1 MLLFHIFLGA
11 FLLSLVSS
19 EELASTQ
26 ICFSAVYGAYRS
38 ITFAGPPGEEYW
50 ITLCRN
56 PLKVGS
62 IYASAKVHCKPEEIA
77 PGAAVLEEYCEK
89 YAFQPLL
96 PMSDFSAN
104 LTNEII
110 AKMRVVEN
118 GEIPLTEIITTPILI
133 SKKFFDLS
141 LKTIVV
147 YAGEVRTRHA
157 HGYAMYGIWG
167 IILILGMLNNFCS
180 WVIFRQLKR
189 NRDDLEGN
197 NAITHKNIS
206 GFLKPLRYMSSWI
219 RTHLTIPSAFGS
231 YHLRTLY
238 GCDMPTRID
247 SIVIF
252 SYWLIITILC
262 CVNYELFAGNLYWP
276 TTNIQLC
283 RYVADRTGVLSF
295 ANLPLIWIFAGRNNI
310 FLWATGWS
318 FRTFSIF
325 HRQASLATTL
335 LAIAHSVAYTVLY
348 FLEGG
353 SAGYIAAYKE
363 QWFYMGVV
371 GTVSMSFLVIFSC
384 LWFRRKTYEVFLL
397 IHIALSVVTI
407 VSMFSHI
414 SIFTGEYDPY
424 LWPLVAIWG
433 FDRTLR
439 LVRIVYCNF
448 RVQFAGKYLQYTK
461 AEACYDRV
469 SDIIRLEVI
478 PGATGISQ
486 KPGRYYF
493 IYQPFRWT
501 GYESHPFTLGAWA
514 ESPESVKEQCAKSD
528 SSSSSLNEN
537 NKGREIYTAT
547 EASGIQKSC
556 NSRPKE
562 VKYIFWIRPLN
573 GWTRQLRQQ
582 CLKSGGTA
590 VSKQFLLEG
599 PYGETTPLWAFESV
613 LFIVGGTGI
622 AAAVPYIQ
630 DHIRRASSTGAGTC
644 TKDIT
649 LIWSVR
655 QASFIHQVASR
666 ELRSAFGREDFNA
679 SFHLTSRDKNT
690 TPIVSFSAC
699 TEAITPLDTPS
710 ANVKTSDDSS
720 QALPTELKYKVK
732 YGRPSM
738 KTVIINS
745 AKSASM
751 TSSKLAVLV
760 CGPDALADEAREA
773 VHYAM
778 LQGYRQIEYIEDAYS
793 W

>member
-157 HGYAMYGIWG
+157 HGYAI
-167 IILILGMLNNFCS
+167 
-180 WVIFRQLKR
+180 
-189 NRDDLEGN
+189 
-197 NAITHKNIS
+197 
-206 GFLKPLRYMSSWI
+206 
-219 RTHLTIPSAFGS
+219 
-231 YHLRTLY
+231 
-238 GCDMPTRID
+238 
-247 SIVIF
+247 
-252 SYWLIITILC
+252 
-262 CVNYELFAGNLYWP
+262 
-276 TTNIQLC
+276 
-283 RYVADRTGVLSF
+283 
-295 ANLPLIWIFAGRNNI
+295 
-310 FLWATGWS
+310 
-318 FRTFSIF
+318 IF

>member
-1 MLLFHIFLGA
+1 
-11 FLLSLVSS
+11 
-19 EELASTQ
+19 
-26 ICFSAVYGAYRS
+26 
-38 ITFAGPPGEEYW
+38 
-50 ITLCRN
+50 
-56 PLKVGS
+56 
-62 IYASAKVHCKPEEIA
+62 
-77 PGAAVLEEYCEK
+77 
-89 YAFQPLL
+89 
-96 PMSDFSAN
+96 
-104 LTNEII
+104 
-110 AKMRVVEN
+110 
-118 GEIPLTEIITTPILI
+118 
-133 SKKFFDLS
+133 
-141 LKTIVV
+141 
-147 YAGEVRTRHA
+147 
-157 HGYAMYGIWG
+157 
-167 IILILGMLNNFCS
+167 
-180 WVIFRQLKR
+180 
-189 NRDDLEGN
+189 
-197 NAITHKNIS
+197 
-206 GFLKPLRYMSSWI
+206 MSS
-219 RTHLTIPSAFGS
+219 
-231 YHLRTLY
+231 
-238 GCDMPTRID
+238 
-247 SIVIF
+247 
-252 SYWLIITILC
+252 LI
-262 CVNYELFAGNLYWP
+262 
-276 TTNIQLC
+276 
-283 RYVADRTGVLSF
+283 
-295 ANLPLIWIFAGRNNI
+295 
-310 FLWATGWS
+310 
-318 FRTFSIF
+318 
-325 HRQASLATTL
+325 
-335 LAIAHSVAYTVLY
+335 
-348 FLEGG
+348 
-353 SAGYIAAYKE
+353 
-363 QWFYMGVV
+363 
-371 GTVSMSFLVIFSC
+371 IFSC

-514 ESPESVKEQCAKSD
+514 ESPKSVKEQCAESD
-528 SSSSSLNEN
+528 SSLSSLNEN
-537 NKGREIYTAT
+537 DKGREIYAAT

-590 VSKQFLLEG
+590 VSTQFLLEG

-666 ELRSAFGREDFNA
+666 ELRSAFGREDFNT

-690 TPIVSFSAC
+690 TPIVSFSTC

-720 QALPTELKYKVK
+720 QTLPTELKYKVK

-760 CGPDALADEAREA
+760 CGPDALADEARGA